1 MILTIYIISDIYSFY
16 QHLLKILVT
25 FDYWFSLDTFI
36 NYKYHIL
43 SILLKFIRKDGNKC
57 RKVSKT
63 INWYFW
69 HLRYL
74 LYWLYYSIKNVF
86 MTISRMKFPYK
97 NSVTGEMEMFENS
110 NAFILI
116 PSIISWI
123 IGFFYNKTKEKPK

>member
-1 MILTIYIISDIYSFY
+1 MILTIYIHIWYLFILSAFT
-16 QHLLKILVT
+16 KILVT

-43 SILLKFIRKDGNKC
+43 SILLKFIRKDGNQC

-63 INWYFW
+63 VNWYFW
-69 HLRYL
+69 HIRYL

-97 NSVTGEMEMFENS
+97 NPATGEMQMFENS
-110 NAFILI
+110 NAFILV